1 MKIKLGCL
9 LPLFLISTASCAVDS
24 LSDIDTASYYS
35 NSGNQSSLVN
45 SRTGGYFTE
54 FQLTLKNDLK
64 LTGQWTHLHDPYNDG
79 YDASEMLRPVGWS
92 LANESRTSSARELGI
107 NWTVF
112 EGLHAYAKVQTVN
125 GSAWI
130 PLVSVPRFVTQES
143 ERWTLAA
150 VELVYRF

>member
-9 LPLFLISTASCAVDS
+9 LTLFLISTASYAVDS
-24 LSDIDTASYYS
+24 LSDIDTASYYP
-35 NSGNQSSLVN
+35 NDHNQPSLVN
-45 SRTGGYFTE
+45 SRTDRYFTE
-54 FQLTLKNDLK
+54 FQLILKNDLK

-79 YDASEMLRPVGWS
+79 YDASKILRPVEWS
-92 LANESRTSSARELGI
+92 LANESRSSSARELGI

-112 EGLHAYAKVQTVN
+112 EGLHAHAKVQTVN

-150 VELVYRF
+150 VSLVYRF